1 MNDLKEKILAKMTD
15 LTLASFATI
24 TSDNQPWCRYVMV
37 KADENMDI
45 WFATFKASRKINQ
58 ISLNAEVHIT
68 LGVTEPQSAVSWL
81 QIQGHAEILDDI
93 DTKKAKWYD
102 MLEPIFSGPN
112 DPNYV
117 VCKVKPY
124 RIEYYTMNKREP
136 EIWKA

>member
-24 TSDNQPWCRYVMV
+24 TADNQPWCRYVMV
-37 KADENMDI
+37 KADINMDI
-45 WFATFKASRKINQ
+45 WFATFKKSRKINQ
-58 ISLNAEVHIT
+58 INLNPEVHMT
-68 LGVTEPQSAVSWL
+68 LGVSEPQSAVSWL

-93 DTKKAKWYD
+93 NTKKAKWYD
-102 MLEPIFSGPN
+102 MLEPIFSGPD